1 MTHFLIQTSNDDWQ
15 QKDPIFYLR
24 FFFLAQKVFFPSFFE
39 RSSVSVPSQSSTGS
53 VRCSHARFALFSVF
67 YQPPLLLERERER
80 EREWC
85 VRVCVWACASERK
98 RARVSGRAFE
108 EWKIDKECWM
118 NGCGLEHCLAGKW
131 EWEWESRSLRK
142 REGNRRSEEGR
153 GKEREREGK
162 RGRESE
168 RGRLR
173 EKDEGSFL
181 MSDVVRHLGVEK
193 EKKSLYT
200 DYANQW
206 QPMLSLMNNHPAP
219 AI

>member
-1 MTHFLIQTSNDDWQ
+1 MGWSIAWRESE
-15 QKDPIFYLR
+15 
-24 FFFLAQKVFFPSFFE
+24 S
-39 RSSVSVPSQSSTGS
+39 
-53 VRCSHARFALFSVF
+53 
-67 YQPPLLLERERER
+67 ERERDRLGTGKR
-80 EREWC
+80 EREIEG
-85 VRVCVWACASERK
+85 ARK
-98 RARVSGRAFE
+98 G
-108 EWKIDKECWM
+108 
-118 NGCGLEHCLAGKW
+118 
-131 EWEWESRSLRK
+131 
-142 REGNRRSEEGR
+142 EG
-153 GKEREREGK
+153 EREREGK

-206 QPMLSLMNNHPAP
+206 QPMLSLMNNHPAL